1 MLEYK
6 KQMILKEISNAS
18 EEEIGIFL
26 EALKNNK
33 YFLKIYSKDI
43 NKETEIYLENIKSEI
58 IRYNPQG

>member
-1 MLEYK
+1 
-6 KQMILKEISNAS
+6 MILKEISNAS

-33 YFLKIYSKDI
+33 YFLKIYSEDI

>member
-33 YFLKIYSKDI
+33 YFLKIYSEDI

>member
-26 EALKNNK
+26 EALKNNE
-33 YFLKIYSKDI
+33 YFLKIYSEDI